1 MLPQSRS
8 QINTKFLLYTR
19 KNPFT
24 PQLLETNIRSLSRSN
39 FRREKPTKVLIH
51 GYLYNHVMGRYQQD
65 AFHRLITAFL
75 MAGDYNVIL
84 CDWGDGATTWYF
96 QASANSRTVGVE
108 IALLLEFLSRE
119 ARIPAKNFHLL
130 GHSLGAHIAGYAGQ
144 RFKGLGRITG
154 LDPAKPYFE
163 ATHRDVR
170 LDPSDG
176 NASWLFMRCL
186 RLVPR

>member
-1 MLPQSRS
+1 
-8 QINTKFLLYTR
+8 
-19 KNPFT
+19 
-24 PQLLETNIRSLSRSN
+24 
-39 FRREKPTKVLIH
+39 
-51 GYLYNHVMGRYQQD
+51 MGKYQQES
-65 AFHRLITAFL
+65 FHRLITAFL

-119 ARIPAKNFHLL
+119 ARISPKDFHLL
-130 GHSLGAHIAGYAGQ
+130 GHSLGAHIAGYTGQ

-163 ATHRDVR
+163 ATHKDVR
-170 LDPSDG
+170 LDPGDG
-176 NASWLFMRCL
+176 EFQFAESNSRDYYSSFFFAS
-186 RLVPR
+186 